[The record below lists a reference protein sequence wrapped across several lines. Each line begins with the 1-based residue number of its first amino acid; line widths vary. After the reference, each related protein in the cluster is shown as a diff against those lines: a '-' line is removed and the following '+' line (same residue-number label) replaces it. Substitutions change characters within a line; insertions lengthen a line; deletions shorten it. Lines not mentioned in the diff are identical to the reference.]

1 MVGNAV
7 ARNLSGRFASLLR
20 RVPVGPDGVA
30 RIGGRQIYII
40 PTATGAWYGGA
51 VLLILVGSLN
61 YQNNLGLLLAF
72 FLAGVGIAAM
82 HHCWF
87 NLLGLAVSAR
97 PGVAVFAGGWAGF
110 QVTLRN
116 ERGRPRFDL
125 RIGAGAE
132 KSGPVFLEE
141 SGSGVLEL
149 VRQTQSR
156 GWLELGEVMV
166 ETRHPMH
173 LFRAWC
179 YASAQAAVLVYPRPA
194 GSAPVPEGH
203 GSGEEP
209 AAATAGEGRDDYLG
223 PRPYRP
229 GDPLR
234 RLDWKALARERGL
247 VVKEFSGEQGR
258 DLWIDWDRVPPC
270 DDESRLGYLTRQ
282 VMVVA
287 REDRRFGLRLPGVEL
302 GMGRGEAHC
311 QACLK
316 ALALWHPGGRGTH
329 KAGGDARVGI

>member
-1 MVGNAV
+1 MSSIAGSPI
-7 ARNLSGRFASLLR
+7 ARRLSGRFASLLR

-40 PTATGAWYGGA
+40 PTGIGVWYGGA
-51 VLLILVGSLN
+51 VLLILIGSLN

-72 FLAGVGIAAM
+72 FLAGIGIAAM

-97 PGVAVFAGGWAGF
+97 PGAPVFAGGSANF
-110 QVTLRN
+110 QVTLSN
-116 ERGRPRFDL
+116 ERVRPRYDL
-125 RIGAGAE
+125 RIGGVAGQ
-132 KSGPVFLEE
+132 PRQVFLE
-141 SGSGVLEL
+141 GGGAGVIEL
-149 VRQTQSR
+149 LRPTQRR
-156 GWLELGEVMV
+156 GWLELVEVMV

-179 YASAQAAVLVYPRPA
+179 YAGAQAAVLVYPRPA
-194 GSAPVPEGH
+194 GNAPISEEDGT
-203 GSGEEP
+203 GEDP
-209 AAATAGEGRDDYLG
+209 VAATVGEGRDDYLG

-258 DLWIDWDRVPPC
+258 DLWIDWNRVPPG
-270 DDESRLGYLTRQ
+270 DDESRLGFLTRQ
-282 VMVVA
+282 VIEVA

-316 ALALWHPGGRGTH
+316 ALALWHLDG
-329 KAGGDARVGI
+329 